1 MSFIYSKIFFFCSFS
16 AHCRL
21 YWNKTLSTEMS
32 FWDYLYYS
40 SSNFPSKGF
49 FFLSHCSAKHNE
61 TVPLSPQCILCIKLA
76 LLLLYWFYWS
86 DLGCNNLSWLLFDFL
101 ETKVQNIVQLLSD
114 ENSFSI
120 QVWFR
125 EAVIVMRVVMERDK
139 VFKKCVLGTQSTT
152 SWAPS
157 SHFILESRQ
166 TSLFGRYL

>member
-1 MSFIYSKIFFFCSFS
+1 MSFIYSKTFFFCSFS

-32 FWDYLYYS
+32 FWDYLFYS

-49 FFLSHCSAKHNE
+49 FFISLLCQTQWNSA
-61 TVPLSPQCILCIKLA
+61 PLTILCIKLA
-76 LLLLYWFYWS
+76 LLLIYWFYWS
-86 DLGCNNLSWLLFDFL
+86 DLGCNSLSWLLFDFL

-125 EAVIVMRVVMERDK
+125 ETVIVMRVVMERDK